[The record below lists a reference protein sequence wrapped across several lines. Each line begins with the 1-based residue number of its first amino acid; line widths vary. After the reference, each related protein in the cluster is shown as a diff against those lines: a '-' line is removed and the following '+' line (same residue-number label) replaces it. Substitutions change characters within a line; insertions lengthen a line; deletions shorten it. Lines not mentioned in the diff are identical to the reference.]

1 MEETDIIEINTK
13 MCILLD
19 RYVYST
25 CYEPGIFLSV
35 FQMLIHLIL
44 RKIPWNKYYQLPHFT
59 NGQVRHR
66 LIK

>member
-1 MEETDIIEINTK
+1 MEESIIEINTK

-25 CYEPGIFLSV
+25 CYEPGIFLSA
-35 FQMLIHLIL
+35 FQMLTQLIL
-44 RKIPWNKYYQLPHFT
+44 RKISWSKYYQFPHFK

-66 LIK
+66 